1 MYNIKIDYM
10 RNHFNFLTGG
20 KIFTK
25 IKKKKM
31 KRQTLQ
37 NCEISKNYLRPLW
50 YRSQRV
56 NFEIILILTSPE
68 HCVVSSTTGAT
79 KFKITYIKLCVP
91 VVT

>member
-1 MYNIKIDYM
+1 MEK
-10 RNHFNFLTGG
+10 FSQKL
-20 KIFTK
+20 
-25 IKKKKM
+25 KKKM

-50 YRSQRV
+50 YRSERV

>member
-10 RNHFNFLTGG
+10 KNHFNFLTGG

-25 IKKKKM
+25 IKKKM

-50 YRSQRV
+50 YDSQRV

-79 KFKITYIKLCVP
+79 NFKIAYIKLYVP